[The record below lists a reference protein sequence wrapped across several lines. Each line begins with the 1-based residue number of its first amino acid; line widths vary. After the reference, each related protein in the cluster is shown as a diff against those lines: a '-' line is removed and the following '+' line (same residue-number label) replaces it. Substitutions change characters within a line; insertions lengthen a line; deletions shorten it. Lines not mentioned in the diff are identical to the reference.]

1 MSDDGTMW
9 KDVLCQAL
17 GPAND
22 YARRMQERYRVTD
35 RNDRYGIDHTL
46 NIISQD
52 VEHHQP
58 GVPRRCGTPSRPG
71 WDANTL

>member
-9 KDVLCQAL
+9 EDVLCQAL

-22 YARRMQERYRVTD
+22 HARRMQERYRVTD

-46 NIISQD
+46 NIISQAFLAG
-52 VEHHQP
+52 VEHQA
-58 GVPRRCGTPSRPG
+58 GQDGTRTRHDG
-71 WDANTL
+71 ER